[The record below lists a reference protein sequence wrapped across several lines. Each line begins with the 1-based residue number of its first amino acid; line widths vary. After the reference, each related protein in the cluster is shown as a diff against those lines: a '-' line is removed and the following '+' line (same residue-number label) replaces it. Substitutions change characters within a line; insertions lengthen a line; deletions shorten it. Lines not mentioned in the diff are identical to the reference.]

1 MKDKSEKA
9 AKVSVMP
16 ITNNTLDPDGRKE
29 ADGLRVD
36 VHLSCII
43 VLNARAAIL
52 ASETMLGRG
61 VAGSSLNHNPIPLL
75 AAAPLVTHTHTR
87 STTISTN

>member
-1 MKDKSEKA
+1 MINPIMEDKSEKA
-9 AKVSVMP
+9 VKVSVMP
-16 ITNNTLDPDGRKE
+16 ITNNTLEPDGRRE
-29 ADGLRVD
+29 ADGVRVD

-43 VLNARAAIL
+43 VLNASAAIL

-75 AAAPLVTHTHTR
+75 AAAPL
-87 STTISTN
+87 